1 MQNKSYIYNTQHYRF
16 EATLKSNIKV
26 KIYNYGED

>member
-16 EATLKSNIKV
+16 EVTLKSNIKV
-26 KIYNYGED
+26 EIYNYGED